1 MARRMKLLE
10 LTCRKCECRNPWVYF
25 APVTYKGE
33 GTCICFDCAKARG
46 WTDSEGNLAKGV
58 AL

>member
-1 MARRMKLLE
+1 MKLLE

-46 WTDSEGNLAKGV
+46 WTDSQGNLAKGV